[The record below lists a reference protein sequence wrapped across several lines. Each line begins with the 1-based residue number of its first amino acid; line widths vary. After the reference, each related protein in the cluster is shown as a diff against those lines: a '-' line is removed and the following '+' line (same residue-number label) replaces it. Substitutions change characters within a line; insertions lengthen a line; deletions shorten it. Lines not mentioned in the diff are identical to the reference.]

1 VTSTVLLATNTVA
14 AVFWLLVGVTVIVLT
29 FVTWAK
35 IISKAGRSSWWILLP
50 ISAVVLWIMSQ
61 MLGVDSLTGL
71 IRSPF
76 GFNAAEYDAANV
88 LHKIALALVI
98 ASWILFVLFGFS
110 DWPALHGF
118 RPRAHPSAG
127 DEGAPLPPSPD
138 PTSPSPDPTSPPPPR
153 AQNPGWYQVGA
164 TNNDQG
170 FWDGQDW
177 TARRRWEGAG
187 WTDVPFARSDPG
199 P

>member
-1 VTSTVLLATNTVA
+1 MPSTVLLATNTVA
-14 AVFWLLVGVTVIVLT
+14 AVFWLLVWVAVVVLT

-35 IISKAGRSSWWILLP
+35 IVTKAGYSGRWILLP
-50 ISAVVLWIMSQ
+50 VSTVVLGLTSET
-61 MLGVDSLTGL
+61 LGVDSLTGL

-76 GFNAAEYDAANV
+76 EFNAAEYDAAHV
-88 LHKIALALVI
+88 LLKIAFALVI

-127 DEGAPLPPSPD
+127 DEGAPPPPSPD
-138 PTSPSPDPTSPPPPR
+138 PTSPPPPPR

-170 FWDGQDW
+170 YWDGQSW

-187 WTDVPFARSDPG
+187 WTDVPLARSDSG